1 MPGVIGDFWIIDG
14 DCGPKQRRLA
24 GVQLPVM
31 TVQAAPILTPAR
43 SSGGWL
49 RWVGWVAVLSIASV
63 CVAMFATRDDSEKAY
78 NQATPEAT
86 IATARLMVE
95 QGKAARLDR
104 LIYADNEE
112 MRKLLHRSG
121 AMLGNLQKLGDA
133 IQVAFPD
140 EVGKLKAQL
149 DEAAKQ
155 GKATSLFGQIAQQVM
170 PQKGKR
176 RNFDEQPG
184 GEMRDA
190 FDNAIKDLFADPYG
204 FLKQSQ
210 TRVTTEF
217 LTDDSVS
224 LRWDGKPILPPIG
237 LQMKKSGDDKWYF
250 ALPTGFPG
258 AQAVMPRTPDEY
270 GIWGSLVEVVDK
282 MIVDLTADITQKK
295 VTTLDQTAKKAGEKA
310 FIPAA
315 MVVFAYTKALEE
327 RKKAGG

>member
-1 MPGVIGDFWIIDG
+1 
-14 DCGPKQRRLA
+14 
-24 GVQLPVM
+24 M
-31 TVQAAPILTPAR
+31 TVQATPIPTTAR
-43 SSGGWL
+43 SSGGVL
-49 RWVGWVAVLSIASV
+49 RWLGWLSAIAIVAIG
-63 CVAMFATRDDSEKAY
+63 VAMFNRDDSDKAY
-78 NQATPEAT
+78 SQTTPEAT
-86 IATARLMVE
+86 IETARLMVE

-121 AMLGNLQKLGDA
+121 AMLGNLQRLGDA
-133 IQVAFPD
+133 IQKAFPD

-155 GKATSLFGQIAQQVM
+155 GKTTSLFGQIAQEAM
-170 PQKGKR
+170 PKRGKR
-176 RNFDEQPG
+176 RPLNEPPP
-184 GEMRDA
+184 GEMRNA

-210 TRVTTEF
+210 SRLTTEF

-224 LRWDGKPILPPIG
+224 LRWDGKPIMPPLG
-237 LQMKKSGDDKWYF
+237 LQMKKAGDEKWYF

-258 AQAVMPRTPDEY
+258 AQAIMPKTPDEY
-270 GIWGSLVEVVDK
+270 AIWGSLIEVVDQ
-282 MIVDLTADITQKK
+282 MILDLTADITQKR

-327 RKKAGG
+327 RKKSGG